1 MQDTVFVV
9 VDNNYRNRQELTL
22 ALSGMGYVV
31 PADTL
36 EDLGSRWPEQ
46 AWLLVHDEG
55 TQLAETQQALRAAE
69 RYYPLVAY
77 AGEASIGHVMEVL
90 GSGAAGY
97 LEWPLEPAQMQRNLA
112 AIMASKWQSAT
123 ATLGQARAKQR
134 IGLLSPREK
143 EVLSSVC
150 EGHSSKEVARS
161 LGISPR
167 TVELHRANVLSKLG
181 VRNVA
186 AAVKLSV
193 EAQFETAPLVPASD
207 QPELAA

>member
-9 VDNNYRNRQELTL
+9 VDNNYRNRHELTL

-77 AGEASIGHVMEVL
+77 AGDASIGHVMEVL
-90 GSGAAGY
+90 GSGATGY

-193 EAQFETAPLVPASD
+193 EAQFETAPLVAASD

>member
-9 VDNNYRNRQELTL
+9 VDNNYRNRHELTL

-112 AIMASKWQSAT
+112 AILASKWQSAT

-134 IGLLSPREK
+134 IGLLSPLEK
-143 EVLSSVC
+143 EVLSSV
-150 EGHSSKEVARS
+150 
-161 LGISPR
+161 
-167 TVELHRANVLSKLG
+167 
-181 VRNVA
+181 
-186 AAVKLSV
+186 
-193 EAQFETAPLVPASD
+193 
-207 QPELAA
+207 